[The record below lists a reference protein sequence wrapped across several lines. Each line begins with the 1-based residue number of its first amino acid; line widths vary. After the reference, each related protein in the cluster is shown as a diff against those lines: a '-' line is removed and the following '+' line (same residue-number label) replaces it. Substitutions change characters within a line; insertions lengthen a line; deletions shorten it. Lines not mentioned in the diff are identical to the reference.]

1 MIGLSEHKI
10 MDVRSIDTR
19 CVPETIL
26 LCIERTLYILRKW
39 LGFWFKHIYVPKT
52 VELVV
57 FQTLTALQNTA
68 YLLRYILRT
77 FIEECLIDFER
88 GLAKRMRAVCQR

>member
-1 MIGLSEHKI
+1 MGLNKHKI

-57 FQTLTALQNTA
+57 FQSLTTLQNTA

-77 FIEECLIDFER
+77 FIEEYLIESER
-88 GLAKRMRAVCQR
+88 GLAKMMQAVCQR